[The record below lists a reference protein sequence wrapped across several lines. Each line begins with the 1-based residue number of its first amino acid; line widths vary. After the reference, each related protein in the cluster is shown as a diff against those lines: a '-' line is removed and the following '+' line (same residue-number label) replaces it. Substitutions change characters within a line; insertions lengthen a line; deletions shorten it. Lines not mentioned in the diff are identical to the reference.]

1 MRQQYS
7 PFEENNL
14 KNQYLK
20 IGAMGALMALAAG
33 CSTMGGPPANEAP
46 PVVNPNFATEMNKF
60 NAQFPNDK
68 ATKYE
73 EISLNYNNAQKLDER
88 GSCHDLSKYPV
99 VIVLT
104 LDAQGKVTA
113 ARFFAMPRAYAERPA
128 RVWGGMPEWSHGIND
143 LNPHQDPQRRPRDPP
158 VGIRCVPRRP

>member
-20 IGAMGALMALAAG
+20 IGAVGALMVLAAG
-33 CSTMGGPPANEAP
+33 CSTMGGPPANEP
-46 PVVNPNFATEMNKF
+46 PPAVNPNFATEMNKF

-68 ATKYE
+68 ASKYE

-88 GSCHDLSKYPV
+88 GNCHDLSKYPV

-104 LDAQGKVTA
+104 LDAQGKVTRSTTDVQGKKA
-113 ARFFAMPRAYAERPA
+113 DCFRQAYASA
-128 RVWGGMPEWSHGIND
+128 Q
-143 LNPHQDPQRRPRDPP
+143 LPP
-158 VGIRCVPRRP
+158 PPFAPYLKPIRLR

>member
-7 PFEENNL
+7 QSEENNL

-20 IGAMGALMALAAG
+20 IGAMGALMVLAAG
-33 CSTMGGPPANEAP
+33 CSTMGGPPANEP
-46 PVVNPNFATEMNKF
+46 PPAVNPNFATEMNKF

-88 GSCHDLSKYPV
+88 GNCHDLSKYPV

-104 LDAQGKVTA
+104 LDAQGKVTRSTTDVQGKKA
-113 ARFFAMPRAYAERPA
+113 DCFRQAYASA
-128 RVWGGMPEWSHGIND
+128 Q
-143 LNPHQDPQRRPRDPP
+143 LPP
-158 VGIRCVPRRP
+158 PPFAPYLKPIRLR